1 MDEQEKKEQT
11 KVLFLCLL
19 MAGITYVA
27 ANWLTT
33 QMVAESAAY
42 SAQLTGEI
50 AGHIYQPF
58 AYRAWKSDAQIRT
71 AIPCRRVH
79 HLPIL

>member
-1 MDEQEKKEQT
+1 MNEQEKKEQT

-27 ANWLTT
+27 ANWITT
-33 QMVAESAAY
+33 QMVAERAAY

-50 AGHIYQPF
+50 GLYNKCCGDTNCIF
-58 AYRAWKSDAQIRT
+58 AAFIFLLEER
-71 AIPCRRVH
+71 
-79 HLPIL
+79 